1 MPSGRDS
8 YKANAVGTASP
19 AVRLV
24 MVIDQLD
31 ASLARAQRGYEQ
43 NDLYEIH
50 CSLMNAQAI
59 VALLRDSLQLDT
71 WDAAADIY
79 RLYEFAVDRLVRS
92 NLTKD
97 QTLLEEAQEV
107 LLPLMDA
114 WREASSIVELPD
126 LAIVNG

>member
-8 YKANAVGTASP
+8 YKANSVGTASP
-19 AVRLV
+19 ATRLV

-31 ASLARAQRGYEQ
+31 ASLSRAQRGYER

-50 CSLMNAQAI
+50 CSLKNAQAI
-59 VALLRDSLQLDT
+59 VALLRDSLQVDT
-71 WDAAADIY
+71 WEGAADIY
-79 RLYEFAVDRLVRS
+79 RLYEFALDRLVRS

-114 WREASSIVELPD
+114 WRQAAKMVTTEEFASLTS
-126 LAIVNG
+126 

>member
-19 AVRLV
+19 TVRLV

-50 CSLMNAQAI
+50 TSLINAQAI
-59 VALLRDSLQLDT
+59 VALLRDSLQLDI
-71 WDAAADIY
+71 WDTAADIY
-79 RLYEFAVDRLVRS
+79 RLYEYALDRLVRS
-92 NLTKD
+92 NLNKD
-97 QTLLEEAQEV
+97 RTLLEEAQEV
-107 LLPLMDA
+107 CSCCTVVANL
-114 WREASSIVELPD
+114 RFV
-126 LAIVNG
+126 G